1 MVAQTQLARRLAPL
15 IASVTRARPEV
26 CESAARPFQ
35 SMKESTVYRTP
46 LDGMTRE
53 SSRDGAG
60 HAWLRVSV
68 AMVAAF
74 ALIALVGCGSSKPA
88 YCSTRTSLENSVKNL
103 PSSVSSSGISSLKTQ
118 VKTIE
123 NQATTLVN
131 QAKSDFPSETSAV
144 KSSVDT
150 LSSAV
155 KALPS
160 SPSAAQL
167 AAIAADSASVVSSV
181 NKFFDASKSK
191 CS

>member
-35 SMKESTVYRTP
+35 PMESTVYRKP
-46 LDGMTRE
+46 LNGMTRE

-60 HAWLRVSV
+60 HAWLRVPV
-68 AMVAAF
+68 VTVAAV
-74 ALIALVGCGSSKPA
+74 ALIALAGCGSSKPS

-103 PSSVSSSGISSLKTQ
+103 PSSVSSSGISSLQTQ

-160 SPSAAQL
+160 NPSATQL

>member
-1 MVAQTQLARRLAPL
+1 V
-15 IASVTRARPEV
+15 S
-26 CESAARPFQ
+26 
-35 SMKESTVYRTP
+35 YTP
-46 LDGMTRE
+46 LNEMSPERTRN
-53 SSRDGAG
+53 GVG
-60 HAWLRVSV
+60 RVWVRMPV
-68 AMVAAF
+68 AMVAAA
-74 ALIALVGCGSSKPA
+74 ALIALAGCGSSKPA
-88 YCSTRTSLENSVKNL
+88 YCTTRTSLENSVKNL

-131 QAKSDFPSETSAV
+131 QAKSDFPTQSSAV

-160 SPSAAQL
+160 SPSATQ
-167 AAIAADSASVVSSV
+167 IAAVGLDASKVVSSV
-181 NKFFDASKSK
+181 KSFSDASKSK